1 MVLMQKHII
10 QESTLRNE
18 LVPNKNTRFQINP
31 RIQFAVLK
39 KAPEQPTTVC
49 DLSVEIGSM
58 DDDSPL
64 YIKVR
69 MRGVFVSV
77 AQDASGALL
86 EPAEFNTQAFP
97 ILFEATRAYISG
109 MMLMGGLT
117 PINLPPI
124 DPNKIN
130 FQGN

>member
-1 MVLMQKHII
+1 MVVMQKHII
-10 QESTLRNE
+10 QESTIRNE
-18 LVPNKNTRFQINP
+18 LVPGKNTRLQINP
-31 RIQFAVLK
+31 QIQFAVLK
-39 KAPEQPTTVC
+39 KAPEQPTTLC

-69 MRGVFVSV
+69 MRGIFVSV
-77 AQDASGALL
+77 AQDPSQALVD
-86 EPAEFNTQAFP
+86 PMEFNKAAFP
-97 ILFEATRAYISG
+97 ILFEATRAYIAG
-109 MMLMGGLT
+109 TMLMGGLS

-130 FQGN
+130 FQSK

>member
-1 MVLMQKHII
+1 MVVMQKNLI

-18 LVPNKNTRFQINP
+18 LVPGKNTRFQINP
-31 RIQFAVLK
+31 HIQFAVLK
-39 KAPEQPTTVC
+39 KAPEQPTTIC
-49 DLSVEIGSM
+49 DLTVEIGSM

-77 AQDASGALL
+77 AQDPSQALVD
-86 EPAEFNTQAFP
+86 PAEFNKQAFP
-97 ILFEATRAYISG
+97 ILFEAARAYIAG
-109 MMLMGGLT
+109 TMLMGGLT